1 VQPVPSQT
9 AFVDVSIRPIQL
21 VAYGGTTPY
30 AFSATG
36 LPAGLSCSLSG
47 LITGSPTTAG
57 ATTATAI
64 VTDALSNT
72 ANTPILFT
80 VSVPAI
86 PIAPI
91 ETVLD
96 SDISW
101 GRHDTIGAFSD
112 QQVTANFTY
121 NRSNTIVGNGIS
133 TNRGDTL

>member
-1 VQPVPSQT
+1 
-9 AFVDVSIRPIQL
+9 
-21 VAYGGTTPY
+21 
-30 AFSATG
+30 
-36 LPAGLSCSLSG
+36 
-47 LITGSPTTAG
+47 
-57 ATTATAI
+57 
-64 VTDALSNT
+64 
-72 ANTPILFT
+72 